1 MSNCNF
7 NEIRKVLPKPMALT
21 PDQVDQVAAGT
32 AVALPISVVPATWR
46 GRLPVPELEAGLQQQ
61 IA

>member
-7 NEIRKVLPKPMALT
+7 NEIGKLLPKPMALT
-21 PDQVDQVAAGT
+21 PDQIDQVAAGT
-32 AVALPISVVPATWR
+32 AAALPLSVIPPTWR